1 MTQKGRT
8 AVVVQARLGS
18 TRLPG
23 KVLRN
28 LGGRPVL
35 ARVLARCKR
44 IPSAD
49 TVVCAVPDEPES
61 AALEEI
67 ALSEDCTVVRGSEQ
81 DVLARYLAAARATN
95 AEVVMRV
102 TSDCPLIDS
111 QLCGRVLE
119 LRAAEDADYACN
131 NMPRSFPHGLDC
143 EAFTAKALE
152 RAAAEAVDA
161 YDREHVT
168 PWLRRAGGLKRV
180 NLSSGRKALAEHRWT
195 LDYAEDLAFFEAV
208 FAALP
213 NADTVS
219 FEEILALLARR
230 PDIAAINVNR
240 ATA

>member
-1 MTQKGRT
+1 VTQKGCT

-23 KVLRN
+23 KVLRD

-44 IPSAD
+44 IPQAD

-67 ALSEDCTVVRGSEQ
+67 ALSEGCTVVRGSEE
-81 DVLARYLAAARATN
+81 DVLDRYLTAARATN

-102 TSDCPLIDS
+102 TSDCPLVDS

-119 LRAAEDADYACN
+119 LRAAEGADYACN

-152 RAAAEAVDA
+152 RAAADAVDA

-180 NLSSGRKALAEHRWT
+180 NLSSGRMALAKHRWT
-195 LDYAEDLAFFEAV
+195 IDYPEDLAFFEAV

-213 NADTVS
+213 DADTAL
-219 FEEILALLARR
+219 FENILALLARR
-230 PDIAAINVNR
+230 PDIAAINASR